1 MLCLYPGV
9 WSSIQINQ
17 LRLRLDS
24 GVSDF
29 MCLRL
34 RLDSDSSKRPQ
45 GQSYFGM
52 RRESQNFPTSTCSH
66 NQPWSKFQA
75 ELKSFNLNLFMA
87 GYKEEDTRKFTA
99 VVVNKYQLRIAED
112 RSGDKVKY
120 RKKFERRVSSI
131 LKEKLP

>member
-1 MLCLYPGV
+1 MKL
-9 WSSIQINQ
+9 SSTPI
-17 LRLRLDS
+17 
-24 GVSDF
+24 
-29 MCLRL
+29 
-34 RLDSDSSKRPQ
+34 
-45 GQSYFGM
+45 
-52 RRESQNFPTSTCSH
+52 PTFTCSH

-87 GYKEEDTRKFTA
+87 GYKEEDTMKFTA
-99 VVVNKYQLRIAED
+99 VVINKYQLRIAED